1 MLRGRRGDGAPVA
14 PSRARPSSRSDKSR
28 GGSRGW
34 WFSGWRGGGSS
45 SKRARKAASR
55 EALRRCAERRVYKPA
70 SFLILFKLACMY
82 VGLTALLYSDFFLAA
97 LGCYV
102 NPRAQTLDP
111 AGDYLWNVLCCFS
124 LLGLPVLLL
133 HLAGY
138 VFLPPVWPE
147 HFPDRDK
154 ALEELG
160 GKLYFRFHRR
170 RRGNPNAAR
179 RAVEVAVEV
188 LSRTLPSTLW
198 EVEVITE
205 DDTSRLASANIRE
218 FVLPPDRVA
227 SAAAWTRG
235 DGNRDDDGVGA
246 CELLSYGVE
255 RSTAGW
261 GDWVVHM
268 GADAI
273 LNQRAVD
280 AVVAHAAR
288 ESRLVALSPASK
300 PRSRRAAQGAV
311 LPGITRTANAVE
323 GGVPTMFA
331 WIPAMAEVVRAGEN
345 VGLTRLAYTRQTVTS
360 PVPNAFLVVPNE
372 LERSVGWPT
381 EYTPPG
387 TEMTSFALRCQ
398 DKGARFAWLDA
409 GVHAPVTPGAVALFR
424 SRVRDHAGA
433 LLLMGE
439 DVALSAQA
447 QIFLGLTCVSAGF
460 ATLAPVLTAAAPFI
474 THEPG
479 PEAFAVATA
488 VGACSAL
495 ARCKYAVGFYVS
507 SGARHLAR
515 GAPGYVLYCIL
526 FAITLSLVPAF
537 SLFEFAAMCAAPFA
551 APSLRAGAARTKT
564 VPRDG
569 SSTSSEYASDE
580 SLLGSDG
587 EVRRWAA
594 REKAER
600 KRGSNADARA
610 RSSLTRRDGTSDVS
624 PERDAGSRG
633 AYFDEPS
640 APATS
645 PPTAARASAAAAAAA
660 RREMMDAERRSWS
673 SRKNRSR
680 STIGSAR
687 NGGSRGDGSEAG
699 GSRVERW
706 FESPGGGSGASRQSR
721 ERHNRR

>member
-1 MLRGRRGDGAPVA
+1 
-14 PSRARPSSRSDKSR
+14 
-28 GGSRGW
+28 
-34 WFSGWRGGGSS
+34 
-45 SKRARKAASR
+45 
-55 EALRRCAERRVYKPA
+55 
-70 SFLILFKLACMY
+70 
-82 VGLTALLYSDFFLAA
+82 
-97 LGCYV
+97 
-102 NPRAQTLDP
+102 
-111 AGDYLWNVLCCFS
+111 
-124 LLGLPVLLL
+124 
-133 HLAGY
+133 
-138 VFLPPVWPE
+138 
-147 HFPDRDK
+147 
-154 ALEELG
+154 
-160 GKLYFRFHRR
+160 
-170 RRGNPNAAR
+170 
-179 RAVEVAVEV
+179 
-188 LSRTLPSTLW
+188 
-198 EVEVITE
+198 
-205 DDTSRLASANIRE
+205 
-218 FVLPPDRVA
+218 
-227 SAAAWTRG
+227 
-235 DGNRDDDGVGA
+235 
-246 CELLSYGVE
+246 
-255 RSTAGW
+255 
-261 GDWVVHM
+261 
-268 GADAI
+268 
-273 LNQRAVD
+273 
-280 AVVAHAAR
+280 
-288 ESRLVALSPASK
+288 
-300 PRSRRAAQGAV
+300 
-311 LPGITRTANAVE
+311 
-323 GGVPTMFA
+323 MFA

-645 PPTAARASAAAAAAA
+645 PPTAARRAAAAAAA
-660 RREMMDAERRSWS
+660 RRDDGRGTTLVVVGR
-673 SRKNRSR
+673 
-680 STIGSAR
+680 IGSIDDRVGEKRRVRGGRVGGWRIAR
-687 NGGSRGDGSEAG
+687 RAVVRKPRGRIRRVAT
-699 GSRVERW
+699 VER
-706 FESPGGGSGASRQSR
+706 ETQPSMTRSMT
-721 ERHNRR
+721 RRDG

>member
-45 SKRARKAASR
+45 SKRSRKAASR
-55 EALRRCAERRVYKPA
+55 EALRRRAERRVYKPA

-102 NPRAQTLDP
+102 NPRARTLDP

-479 PEAFAVATA
+479 PEAFAVAAA

-507 SGARHLAR
+507 SGARHPR
-515 GAPGYVLYCIL
+515 GARRDTSSTASSSPSPCRS
-526 FAITLSLVPAF
+526 FPR

-551 APSLRAGAARTKT
+551 APSLRAGAARDQT

-594 REKAER
+594 RERRR
-600 KRGSNADARA
+600 KRGSTPTRARA
-610 RSSLTRRDGTSDVS
+610 RATRRDGTSDVS
-624 PERDAGSRG
+624 PGATRVRG
-633 AYFDEPS
+633 ARISTNRPRRRR
-640 APATS
+640 P
-645 PPTAARASAAAAAAA
+645 RRR
-660 RREMMDAERRSWS
+660 RRERPRR
-673 SRKNRSR
+673 RRR
-680 STIGSAR
+680 R
-687 NGGSRGDGSEAG
+687 RGGR
-699 GSRVERW
+699 
-706 FESPGGGSGASRQSR
+706 
-721 ERHNRR
+721 